1 VAGAYVPSAGLDV
14 RVEDA
19 VLRLALNAPER
30 RNALNDESMAALMR
44 ALEQAG
50 TDDQLR
56 AVLLEGAGANFCSG
70 FDIVARNAGGPTVV
84 PSLGGDPPEPP
95 YASPARAASSAGY
108 PPRRTGSSRSCS
120 SFSYRSSARFAG
132 GRSGSARS
140 SPWLP
145 TSP

>member
-44 ALEQAG
+44 VLEQAG

-56 AVLLEGAGANFCSG
+56 AV
-70 FDIVARNAGGPTVV
+70 
-84 PSLGGDPPEPP
+84 
-95 YASPARAASSAGY
+95 
-108 PPRRTGSSRSCS
+108 
-120 SFSYRSSARFAG
+120 
-132 GRSGSARS
+132 
-140 SPWLP
+140 
-145 TSP
+145 